1 MRCFWHYLT
10 EMSHIFFMFRLV
22 PAPSPVTVEAR
33 MRSCIISMYIW
44 LQLTAYSADIQ
55 IDCGSP
61 EPNFI
66 LKYASAGPDLQRQT
80 AVTAY
85 FSSEQLPL
93 FVFARQR
100 WSLEIWR

>member
-10 EMSHIFFMFRLV
+10 EMSHIFIMFRLV
-22 PAPSPVTVEAR
+22 PTPLPITVEAL
-33 MRSCIISMYIW
+33 MRSCIISRYIW

-55 IDCGSP
+55 IDCGNP
-61 EPNFI
+61 EPNLI

-93 FVFARQR
+93 FAIARQR
-100 WSLEIWR
+100 WSLEIWQ